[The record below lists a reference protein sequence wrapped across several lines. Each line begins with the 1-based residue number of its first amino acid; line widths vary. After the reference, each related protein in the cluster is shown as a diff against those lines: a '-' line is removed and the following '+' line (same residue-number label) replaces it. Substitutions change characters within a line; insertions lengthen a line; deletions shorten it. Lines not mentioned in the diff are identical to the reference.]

1 MRSLGIFSV
10 FLLTLGLLGFM
21 GSASI
26 LVAGESDPPHQ
37 THLTADRGP
46 GSMGCGH
53 CHDGSPAYN
62 NVYTSSCDTCHS
74 PGGPYNGVNDP
85 AVGALNNWENRSSP
99 SEATQ
104 SLIYKTDGKL
114 KLGKRKW
121 CAACHDEGGAAAP
134 EIILAVDDFE
144 GYSSDSALQ
153 AVWKK
158 LDDSKTVELATIEA
172 PQGAE
177 SMHVDVW
184 WENSSKTYGTVK
196 KVDSATDVNAADS
209 LGFYLRVESTS
220 KFKKVKV
227 RLNNGGVW
235 SMAPVN
241 FADYGIEAWQWKY
254 VLVPREDFTNNG
266 DWSAIKTIQLRPIEN
281 GGTNYHVSFWVD
293 DIKFLKSD
301 APASSDPE
309 PPNVVGDDVSYGVY
323 VTGHSFGCTSC
334 HDSAKAHIDGEQLS
348 NLYDYFTTTTNP
360 TGFRFYDDYGMQLP
374 YDTYDPGPDG
384 AFALCYKCH
393 QEAVITQQA
402 DYPNLTTNFTDSNF
416 IPIGSHDNL
425 HLLHIAG
432 SPYGCMSPVVYHGTC
447 VLCHNVHGEA
457 NPANLRKD
465 VGDLVYFDA
474 DGCEIAFGSDSD
486 DDGTMDWYDA
496 DINMGGTQKEDQGSG
511 SYPMCNAVCHTAAA
525 PPSDP
530 CVPFTGGLGMDG
542 WYARDYE
549 YVAHGGDPGATCMEA
564 DCHGNQSHLTH
575 FDSDGKGPGISL
587 DEAGC
592 ETCHAGD
599 NYYID
604 DIVASGACDD
614 CHSAGGAFDGLDDS
628 VIGAWTNWADGV
640 YESDGK
646 TLKVGKENWCLG
658 CHDDDPATTG
668 TNESAII
675 DSVYAPCIA
684 GDENNGDT
692 YGYNI
697 TGHKIVCTNCHDAE
711 KNHIDGEPRTYE
723 VTEGS
728 PPVAVNPYSDSYRLK
743 DVDGQPAMNL
753 PRLTA
758 SLNSQSFALC
768 LDCHSATDLFS
779 SGVSGTNFWNADT
792 SPTNSHNI
800 HLKINSNH
808 FDSDWD
814 GTADSRESCIA
825 CHNVHGS
832 PSQAMIRHGEMISTP
847 GTTDKVPALNFV
859 YLIPSTGPT
868 ATATWAFSVP
878 SGGTFDLYG
887 WWTGGS
893 NRASDAPYTISYGS
907 FSQTIDVDQ
916 TIQTGAWN
924 YIGTFTFAGATS
936 GTVVL
941 GDDANGYV
949 IADAI
954 GWDTNGDTTPDII
967 VDDLAAGFSTQGS
980 GWLTS
985 TSVNSYLNHE
995 HYHAKQVP
1003 PSDPNATLA
1012 QSVGGFMNYG
1022 SSTIA
1027 SNGVCKACHNGIT
1040 YVRTPNLSPKVLNAE
1055 AAPDTVPNDGSG
1067 STLITASVYD
1077 PDGDF
1082 DDTLP
1087 SKIEV
1092 DLSVIG
1098 GSSNQAMNDN
1108 GNNGDQSIGDGIYSY
1123 EATVPASTPD
1133 IPKSLVITATDDASN
1148 SGQGTAVL
1156 TVVTP
1161 GAIYVD
1167 DLDPEFSTQGTGW
1180 LTSGSAN
1187 SYKNSEHYHAGS
1199 GGGATAKATWT
1210 FSIPEAGDYE
1220 LYGWWTGGSNRA
1232 SDAPYTIY
1240 YSGGPTTID
1249 VNQKIQT
1256 GDWNYIGGPFTFTAS
1271 PSSGSVEVSD
1281 DANGYVITDAIK
1293 WDPYP

>member
-1 MRSLGIFSV
+1 MRILKIFLIFSLSSGLIL
-10 FLLTLGLLGFM
+10 FAGSNTLLI
-21 GSASI
+21 ADQND
-26 LVAGESDPPHQ
+26 APHQ
-37 THLTADRGP
+37 THLTELRGP
-46 GSMGCGH
+46 ELGTNCGA
-53 CHDGSPAYN
+53 CHTATPETYQNASQAA
-62 NVYTSSCDTCHS
+62 CDPCHS
-74 PGGPYNGVNDP
+74 RGGVYDGVNDST
-85 AVGALNNWENRSSP
+85 VGAIANWENVMSSAG
-99 SEATQ
+99 ATQ
-104 SLIYKTDGKL
+104 SLIYETDGRL
-114 KLGKRKW
+114 KIGKERW
-121 CAACHDEGGAAAP
+121 CATCHDLDTGGPSAR
-134 EIILAVDDFE
+134 LVDDFE
-144 GYSSDSALQ
+144 YNPPPDPEEQLRTNWINKKDAKPPFFEYDGGPDGSKHMRVKLNWDRAVEEFGKLVRAFPSPLDVSGTDALVLYVKVDKKTRIRNIKIKLVDQSANVFAGKIRQSDLRDGAWSFVALPFADFGSFDPSVNTIKKILIIINENSGGLNWTANVSFDAMRFVEFWKYAPNVIRDNATSGFYATGHGTILNCTWCHDPSSD
-153 AVWKK
+153 
-158 LDDSKTVELATIEA
+158 
-172 PQGAE
+172 
-177 SMHVDVW
+177 
-184 WENSSKTYGTVK
+184 
-196 KVDSATDVNAADS
+196 
-209 LGFYLRVESTS
+209 
-220 KFKKVKV
+220 
-227 RLNNGGVW
+227 
-235 SMAPVN
+235 
-241 FADYGIEAWQWKY
+241 
-254 VLVPREDFTNNG
+254 
-266 DWSAIKTIQLRPIEN
+266 
-281 GGTNYHVSFWVD
+281 
-293 DIKFLKSD
+293 
-301 APASSDPE
+301 
-309 PPNVVGDDVSYGVY
+309 
-323 VTGHSFGCTSC
+323 
-334 HDSAKAHIDGEQLS
+334 HIDDHRLPIF
-348 NLYDYFTTTTNP
+348 DYIQDTSNP
-360 TGFRFYDDYGMQLP
+360 TNFRFYSDDDMGMQLP
-374 YDTYDPGPDG
+374 YNTYDPGPDG

-393 QEAVITQQA
+393 NEQCI
-402 DYPNLTTNFTDSNF
+402 TTNDSAANLDTNF
-416 IPIGSHDNL
+416 KDACGVAVGPENL
-425 HLLHIAG
+425 HLMHVGGPAPGTLDA
-432 SPYGCMSPVVYHGTC
+432 PVFHGTC
-447 VLCHNVHGEA
+447 VLCHDPHGQS
-457 NPANLRKD
+457 NPAMTRREMGNLI
-465 VGDLVYFDA
+465 YFDA
-474 DGCEIAFGSDSD
+474 NGCEIAFGSDSD
-486 DDGTMDWYDA
+486 MDNTMDWHDPDVSKGAAQTEGALTYW
-496 DINMGGTQKEDQGSG
+496 GSL
-511 SYPMCNAVCHTAAA
+511 CAVCHLDPA
-525 PPSDP
+525 PPDP
-530 CVPFTGGLGMDG
+530 ECNVNVYANCGSGIDGFYKRQYAPSCVEPVSASHTTHFT
-542 WYARDYE
+542 
-549 YVAHGGDPGATCMEA
+549 DPKGPLLSSTYSASELCNV
-564 DCHGNQSHLTH
+564 CHGVSPLKNSC
-575 FDSDGKGPGISL
+575 I
-587 DEAGC
+587 
-592 ETCHAGD
+592 
-599 NYYID
+599 
-604 DIVASGACDD
+604 D
-614 CHSAGGAFDGLDDS
+614 CHSPNGAFDGLDDS